1 MSIPIKEL
9 IDHLAEF
16 MTESRVQKFRD
27 VLEWRTRHI
36 TVVLEDIYQP
46 QNASAVVRTA
56 DCFGIQ
62 DVHVIENKNKYKVNP
77 HVVLGAADWVDIHK
91 YNSEENNTITCLTK
105 LKDAGYKIIATTPHT
120 DSYEISDLPI
130 NEKFALVFGTEKLGI
145 SDDVKAQADG
155 FVKINMHG
163 FTESFNIS
171 VSAALSMYELTKRL
185 HSNSTIPWQL
195 SDADKNELLLKWMKK
210 SLVSSDLILKAYKLK
225 KLANS

>member
-1 MSIPIKEL
+1 MSVTTQEL
-9 IDHLAEF
+9 IAHLSEF

-36 TVVLEDIYQP
+36 AVVLEDIYQP

-77 HVVLGAADWVDIHK
+77 HVVLGAADWIDLHK
-91 YNSEENNTITCLTK
+91 HNKVENNTLTCLNT
-105 LKDAGYKIIATTPHT
+105 LKQQGYKIIATTPHT
-120 DSYEISDLPI
+120 NSFEISDLPI
-130 NEKFALVFGTEKLGI
+130 HEKFALVFGTEKLGI
-145 SDDVKAQADG
+145 SDDVKAHADG

-185 HSNSTIPWQL
+185 HADTSIPWQL
-195 SDADKNELLLKWMKK
+195 SQSEKDELLLKWMRK

-225 KLANS
+225 KLAN

>member
-1 MSIPIKEL
+1 MSIPTEEL
-9 IDHLAEF
+9 IAHLSEF
-16 MTESRVQKFRD
+16 MTENRVQKFRD

-36 TVVLEDIYQP
+36 AVVLEDIYQP

-77 HVVLGAADWVDIHK
+77 HVVLGAADWIDLHK
-91 YNSEENNTITCLTK
+91 HNKEDNNTLTCLQQ
-105 LKDAGYKIIATTPHT
+105 LKNDGYKIIATTPHT
-120 DSYEISDLPI
+120 NSYEISDLPI
-130 NEKFALVFGTEKLGI
+130 DQKFALVFGTEKLGI
-145 SDDVKAQADG
+145 SEDVKNNADG

-185 HSNSTIPWQL
+185 HADEMIPWQL
-195 SDADKNELLLKWMKK
+195 SSDQKNHLLLKWMKK
-210 SLVSSDLILKAYKLK
+210 SLVSSDLILKAYQLK
-225 KLANS
+225 KLAK

>member
-1 MSIPIKEL
+1 MSVTTKEL
-9 IDHLAEF
+9 IAHLSEF
-16 MTESRVQKFRD
+16 MTDSRVQKFRD
-27 VLEWRTRHI
+27 VLEWRTKHI
-36 TVVLEDIYQP
+36 AVVLEDIYQP

-62 DVHVIENKNKYKVNP
+62 DVHVIENRNKYKVNP
-77 HVVLGAADWVDIHK
+77 QVVLGAADWIDLHK
-91 YNSEENNTITCLTK
+91 YNKEENNTLSCLNT
-105 LKDAGYKIIATTPHT
+105 LKEQGYKIIATTPHT
-120 DSYEISDLPI
+120 NSFEISDLAI

-145 SDDVKAQADG
+145 SDEVKSQADG

-185 HSNSTIPWQL
+185 HTSTDVPWQL
-195 SDADKNELLLKWMKK
+195 SPEQKDELLLKWMRR

-225 KLANS
+225 KNSI

>member
-1 MSIPIKEL
+1 MSISTKEL
-9 IDHLAEF
+9 IAHLSEF

-36 TVVLEDIYQP
+36 AVVLEDIYQP
-46 QNASAVVRTA
+46 QNASAVIRTA

-62 DVHVIENKNKYKVNP
+62 DVHVIENRNKYKVNP
-77 HVVLGAADWVDIHK
+77 QVVVGAADWVDIHK
-91 YNSEENNTITCLTK
+91 HNKEENNTDTCLSK
-105 LKDAGYKIIATTPHT
+105 LKAEGYKIIATTPHT
-120 DSYEISDLPI
+120 NSFEISDLPI
-130 NEKFALVFGTEKLGI
+130 HEKFALVFGTEKLGI
-145 SDDVKAQADG
+145 SDEVKTQADG

-185 HSNSTIPWQL
+185 HTEAVIPWQL
-195 SDADKNELLLKWMKK
+195 SPTEKDELLLKWMRK

-225 KLANS
+225 KLAN

>member
-1 MSIPIKEL
+1 MSIPTEEL
-9 IDHLAEF
+9 IEHLSEF
-16 MTESRVQKFRD
+16 MTENRVRKFRE

-36 TVVLEDIYQP
+36 AIVLEDIYQP
-46 QNASAVVRTA
+46 QNASAVIRTA

-77 HVVLGAADWVDIHK
+77 QVVLGAADWIDLHRH
-91 YNSEENNTITCLTK
+91 NREENNTLTCLQQ
-105 LKDAGYKIIATTPHT
+105 LKQDGYKIMATTPHT
-120 DSYEISDLPI
+120 DGYEISDLPI
-130 NEKFALVFGTEKLGI
+130 GQKFALVFGTEKLGI
-145 SDDVKAQADG
+145 SEDVKNEADG

-185 HSNSTIPWQL
+185 HADETILWSL
-195 SDADKNELLLKWMKK
+195 SQNEKDELLLKWMRK

-225 KLANS
+225 KNSN

>member
-1 MSIPIKEL
+1 MAISNQEL
-9 IDHLAEF
+9 IEHLSEF
-16 MTESRVQKFRD
+16 MTENRVQKFRD

-36 TVVLEDIYQP
+36 AVVLEDIYQP

-77 HVVLGAADWVDIHK
+77 HVVLGAADWIDLHK
-91 YNSEENNTITCLTK
+91 HNKEDNNTLTCLQQ
-105 LKDAGYKIIATTPHT
+105 LKNDGYKIIATTPHT
-120 DSYEISDLPI
+120 NSYEISDLPI
-130 NEKFALVFGTEKLGI
+130 NQKFALVFGTEKLGI
-145 SDDVKAQADG
+145 SDDVKNNADG

-185 HSNSTIPWQL
+185 HAEETIPWQL
-195 SDADKNELLLKWMKK
+195 SADQKNELLLKWMRK
-210 SLVSSDLILKAYKLK
+210 SLVSSDLILKAYELK
-225 KLANS
+225 KIS

>member
-1 MSIPIKEL
+1 MAVSNIEL
-9 IDHLAEF
+9 IEHLSEF
-16 MTESRVQKFRD
+16 MTEHRVRKFRE

-77 HVVLGAADWVDIHK
+77 HVVLGAADWIDLHK
-91 YNSEENNTITCLTK
+91 HNKEENNTLACLQQ
-105 LKDAGYKIIATTPHT
+105 LKNDGYKIIATTPHT
-120 DSYEISDLPI
+120 NSYEISDLPI
-130 NEKFALVFGTEKLGI
+130 NQKFALVFGTEKLGI
-145 SDDVKAQADG
+145 SDDVKNNADG

-185 HSNSTIPWQL
+185 HADATIPWQL
-195 SDADKNELLLKWMKK
+195 STDEKNELLLKWMKK
-210 SLVSSDLILKAYKLK
+210 SLVSSDLILKAYELK
-225 KLANS
+225 KIS